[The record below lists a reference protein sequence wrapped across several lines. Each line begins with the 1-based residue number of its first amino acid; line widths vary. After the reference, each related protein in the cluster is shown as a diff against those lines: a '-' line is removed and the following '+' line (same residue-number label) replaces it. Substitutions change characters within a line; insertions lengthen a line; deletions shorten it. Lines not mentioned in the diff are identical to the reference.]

1 MHLRGDMVEVF
12 ICTPKMGGSWRMSQR
27 VGMYWEKKL
36 KVYPEICSSSDFP
49 RAVARKLKVKDKAL
63 YASASTETRR
73 GYIAHCKAV
82 LKHVIPIVERVRAV
96 RFPLVMGGTAFA
108 PNLVKKM
115 FPKSEVVAVT
125 IKDDKKYASY
135 LKKSTYQ
142 NYATSVKPKED
153 KIISVKNYMI
163 ELAKKSKIPVYDV
176 NSDKFPM
183 SEKILNDIAQKIVRG
198 L

>member
-1 MHLRGDMVEVF
+1 MAD
-12 ICTPKMGGSWRMSQR
+12 
-27 VGMYWEKKL
+27 
-36 KVYPEICSSSDFP
+36 
-49 RAVARKLKVKDKAL
+49 
-63 YASASTETRR
+63 
-73 GYIAHCKAV
+73 CKAV
-82 LKHVIPIVERVRAV
+82 LMHVIPIVERVRAV
-96 RFPLVMGGTAFA
+96 RFPLVMGGNAFA

-135 LKKSTYQ
+135 LKESTYQ

-163 ELAKKSKIPVYDV
+163 DLAKKSKIPVYDV

-183 SEKILNDIAQKIVRG
+183 SEKILNGIAQKIVRG